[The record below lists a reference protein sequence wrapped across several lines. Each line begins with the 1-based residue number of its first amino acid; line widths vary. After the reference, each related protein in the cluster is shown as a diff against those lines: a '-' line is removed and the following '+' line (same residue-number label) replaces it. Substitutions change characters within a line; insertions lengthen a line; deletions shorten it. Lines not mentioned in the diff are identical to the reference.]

1 MPDAKTTDLDAD
13 RKRLRY
19 RAWHRGILEM
29 DLLLGGFA
37 DAYLDSFDG
46 GQLHRFEL
54 LLNQPDPEIYAW
66 YCRRRPTPEHQANDV
81 VNLFLKF
88 KLSA

>member
-1 MPDAKTTDLDAD
+1 MAETKSNDLDAR

-37 DAYLDSFDG
+37 DKHLRDFDDA
-46 GQLHRFEL
+46 QLHRFEL

-81 VNLFLKF
+81 VDLFLEF
-88 KLSA
+88 KLST

>member
-1 MPDAKTTDLDAD
+1 MAEADLTDLDAR

-29 DLLLGGFA
+29 DLLLGSFA
-37 DAYLDSFDG
+37 DTHIRDFDDD
-46 GQLHRFEL
+46 QLHRFEL

-66 YCRRRPTPEHQANDV
+66 YCRRRPAPEHQLNDV
-81 VNLFLKF
+81 VELFLEF
-88 KLSA
+88 KLST